1 MNPAGKAYLRRA
13 IERGEIYTTP
23 IHAGNRIPCGQAMNQ
38 VSPSQPWGHPQDVEG
53 IIHNSVKG
61 TSFPKVLCQTLGR
74 VLVESMCIIGICK
87 ILIDLNI
94 F

>member
-1 MNPAGKAYLRRA
+1 MDKHEKEYLKKAIKNGA
-13 IERGEIYTTP
+13 IYTTP
-23 IHAGNRIPCGQAMNQ
+23 IHAGDRIPCGQAMFQ
-38 VSPSQPWGHPQDVEG
+38 VTTGQAWGHPQDVEG
-53 IIHNSVKG
+53 IIHNSAKV

-74 VLVESMCIIGICK
+74 VLVESVCIIGICK